1 MDGAIVLDKPAGM
14 TSFAAV
20 RKIRRL
26 VGRAK
31 VGHLGTLDPAATGVL
46 PIVVGRATR
55 LARFY
60 LDHRREYVARIRFG
74 WSTSTYDAEGIQV
87 GEAKQVELDESALE
101 AALEPFRGCVSQVPP
116 PVSAKKVDGVRAY
129 KLARKDEPVAL
140 EPAAIEIH
148 ALELLEVDGPLAT
161 VRCLCSAGT
170 YIRSLAHDLG
180 SALGCGAHV
189 CGLNRTKVGEFE
201 LGDAH
206 SLQRLEEF
214 REEGRL
220 EEAVRP
226 PAALVPSIPVERVDA
241 VTAARIRHGQNF
253 SVSPFGECA
262 TARLVKAV
270 DPQGHL
276 LCVGEA
282 VAPGWFHP
290 LVVL

>member
-26 VGRAK
+26 VGGAK

-60 LDHRREYVARIRFG
+60 LGHRREYVARIRFG
-74 WSTSTYDAEGIQV
+74 WSTSTYDAAGIQV
-87 GEAKQVELDESALE
+87 GEAKQVELDELAVETALK
-101 AALEPFRGCVSQVPP
+101 AFRGCISQVPP

-148 ALELLEVDGPLAT
+148 ALELLEVDGPIAT

-180 SALGCGAHV
+180 AALGCGAHV
-189 CGLNRTKVGEFE
+189 CGLNRTRVGEFE
-201 LGDAH
+201 LDDAH
-206 SLQRLEEF
+206 SLQRLEEYQA
-214 REEGRL
+214 EDRL

-226 PAALVPSIPVERVDA
+226 PAALVPSLPVERVDA
-241 VTAARIRHGQNF
+241 VTAARIRHGQDF
-253 SVSPFGECA
+253 SVSAFGECA
-262 TARLVKAV
+262 TAQLVKAV

-282 VAPGWFHP
+282 IAPGWFHP

>member
-1 MDGAIVLDKPAGM
+1 MDGAIVVDKPAGM

-26 VGRAK
+26 VGGAK
-31 VGHLGTLDPAATGVL
+31 VGHLGTLDPPATGVL

-74 WSTSTYDAEGIQV
+74 WPTSTYDAEGIQV
-87 GEAKQVELDESALE
+87 GEAKQVELDESDLE
-101 AALEPFRGCVSQVPP
+101 AALDEFRGCVSQVPP

-129 KLARKDEPVAL
+129 KLARRDEPVEL

-148 ALELLEVDGPLAT
+148 ALELLEVDGPFAT

-180 SALGCGAHV
+180 AALGCGAHV

-201 LGDAH
+201 LDDAH

-214 REEGRL
+214 QAEGRL

-226 PAALVPSIPVERVDA
+226 PAALVPSIPAERVDA
-241 VTAARIRHGQNF
+241 VTAARIKHGQDF
-253 SVSPFGECA
+253 SVSAFGECA
-262 TARLVKAV
+262 TAQLVKAV
-270 DPQGHL
+270 DPQGRL

-282 VAPGWFHP
+282 VTPGWFHP

>member
-26 VGRAK
+26 VGGAK

-74 WSTSTYDAEGIQV
+74 WSTSTYDAEGIHV
-87 GEAKQVELDESALE
+87 GEARQVELDESALE
-101 AALEPFRGCVSQVPP
+101 AALEAFRGCVSQVPP

-129 KLARKDEPVAL
+129 TLARKDEPVEL
-140 EPAAIEIH
+140 EPALIEIH
-148 ALELLEVDGPLAT
+148 ALELLEVDGPCAT

-180 SALGCGAHV
+180 AALGCGAHV

-214 REEGRL
+214 QAQDRL
-220 EEAVRP
+220 EQAVRP
-226 PAALVPSIPVERVDA
+226 PAELVPSIPVERVDA
-241 VTAARIRHGQNF
+241 VTATRIRHGRDF
-253 SVSPFGECA
+253 GVSALGGCA

-290 LVVL
+290 VVVL

>member
-26 VGRAK
+26 VGGAK

-60 LDHRREYVARIRFG
+60 LGHRREYVARIRFG
-74 WSTSTYDAEGIQV
+74 WSTSTYDAEGVQV
-87 GEAKQVELDESALE
+87 GEAQQVELDESALE
-101 AALEPFRGCVSQVPP
+101 AAFEAFRGRVRQVPP
-116 PVSAKKVDGVRAY
+116 PVSAKKIDGVRAY
-129 KLARKDEPVAL
+129 KLARQDQPVAL

-148 ALELLEVDGPLAT
+148 ALELQEVDGPFAT

-180 SALGCGAHV
+180 AVLGCGAHV
-189 CGLNRTKVGEFE
+189 YGLNRTKVGEFE
-201 LGDAH
+201 LDDAH

-214 REEGRL
+214 WADDRL
-220 EEAVRP
+220 AEAVRP
-226 PAALVPSIPVERVDA
+226 PAALVPSLPVERVDS
-241 VTAARIRHGQNF
+241 VTAARIRHGQDF
-253 SVSPFGECA
+253 SVSAFGECA
-262 TARLVKAV
+262 TAQLVKAV

-282 VAPGWFHP
+282 IAPGCFHP

>member
-26 VGRAK
+26 VGGAK

-101 AALEPFRGCVSQVPP
+101 AALESFRGCVSQVPP

-129 KLARKDEPVAL
+129 KLARRDEPVEL
-140 EPAAIEIH
+140 EPAAIEVH
-148 ALELLEVDGPLAT
+148 ALELLEVAGPIAT

-180 SALGCGAHV
+180 AALGCGAHV

-201 LGDAH
+201 LDDAH

-214 REEGRL
+214 QAEDRL

-241 VTAARIRHGQNF
+241 VTAARIKHGQDF
-253 SVSPFGECA
+253 SASALGECA

>member
-20 RKIRRL
+20 RTVRRL
-26 VGRAK
+26 VGGAK

-46 PIVVGRATR
+46 PVVVGRATR

-74 WSTSTYDAEGIQV
+74 WSTSTYDAEGRQV
-87 GEAKQVELDESALE
+87 GEATQVELDEPALE
-101 AALEPFRGCVSQVPP
+101 AALEAFRGRISQMPP

-129 KLARKDEPVAL
+129 KLARNDEPVEL
-140 EPAAIEIH
+140 EPAEIEIH
-148 ALELLEVDGPLAT
+148 ALELLEVDGPFAT

-180 SALGCGAHV
+180 TALGCGAHV

-206 SLQRLEEF
+206 PLEHLEELHAEDRLED
-214 REEGRL
+214 
-220 EEAVRP
+220 AVRP
-226 PAALVPSIPVERVDA
+226 PASLVPSLPVERVDA
-241 VTAARIRHGQNF
+241 ATAARIRHGQDF
-253 SVSPFGECA
+253 SVSAFGECA
-262 TARLVKAV
+262 TAPLVKAV

-276 LCVGEA
+276 LCIGEA
-282 VAPGWFHP
+282 IAPRCFHP
-290 LVVL
+290 VVVL

>member
-26 VGRAK
+26 VGGAK

-87 GEAKQVELDESALE
+87 GEAKQVELEESALE
-101 AALEPFRGCVSQVPP
+101 AALEAFRGCISQVPP

-129 KLARKDEPVAL
+129 KLARKDKPVAL
-140 EPAAIEIH
+140 EPAEIEIH
-148 ALELLEVDGPLAT
+148 ALELLEVDGPIAT

-180 SALGCGAHV
+180 AAWGCGAHV

-201 LGDAH
+201 LDDAH
-206 SLQRLEEF
+206 SLQRLEEL
-214 REEGRL
+214 RAEDRL

-226 PAALVPSIPVERVDA
+226 PAALVPSLPVERVDA
-241 VTAARIRHGQNF
+241 VTAARIRHGHDF
-253 SVSPFGECA
+253 SVSAFGECA
-262 TARLVKAV
+262 TAQLAKAV

-276 LCVGEA
+276 LCIGEA
-282 VAPGWFHP
+282 TAPGCFHP

>member
-26 VGRAK
+26 VGGAK

-46 PIVVGRATR
+46 PMVVGRATR

-87 GEAKQVELDESALE
+87 GEAKQVQLDESALE
-101 AALEPFRGCVSQVPP
+101 AALEAFRGCVSQVPP
-116 PVSAKKVDGVRAY
+116 PVSAKKVAGVRAY
-129 KLARKDEPVAL
+129 KLARKDEPVEL

-148 ALELLEVDGPLAT
+148 ALELLEVDGPFAT

-180 SALGCGAHV
+180 SVLGCGAHV
-189 CGLNRTKVGEFE
+189 CELNRTKVGEFE
-201 LGDAH
+201 LDDSH
-206 SLQRLEEF
+206 SLQRLEELQA
-214 REEGRL
+214 EDRL
-220 EEAVRP
+220 DEAVRA
-226 PAALVPSIPVERVDA
+226 PAALVPGLPVERVDA
-241 VTAARIRHGQNF
+241 VTAARIRHGQDFGVNA
-253 SVSPFGECA
+253 FGECT
-262 TARLVKAV
+262 TAQLVKAV

-276 LCVGEA
+276 LCIAQA
-282 VAPGWFHP
+282 VAPGSFHP
-290 LVVL
+290 VVVL

>member
-26 VGRAK
+26 VGGAK

-101 AALEPFRGCVSQVPP
+101 AALEAFRGCVSQVPP

-148 ALELLEVDGPLAT
+148 TLELLEVDGPFAT

-180 SALGCGAHV
+180 AALGCGAHV

-214 REEGRL
+214 QAGDRL
-220 EEAVRP
+220 DEAVRP
-226 PAALVPSIPVERVDA
+226 PAALVPSIPVERVDV
-241 VTAARIRHGQNF
+241 VTAARIRHGQDF
-253 SVSPFGECA
+253 GVSAFGECA
-262 TARLVKAV
+262 TAGLVKAV

-282 VAPGWFHP
+282 IAPGWFHP

>member
-1 MDGAIVLDKPAGM
+1 MDGAIVLDKAAGM

-20 RKIRRL
+20 RKLRRL
-26 VGRAK
+26 VAGAK

-60 LDHRREYVARIRFG
+60 LGHRREYVARIRFG
-74 WSTSTYDAEGIQV
+74 WATSTYDAEGVQV
-87 GEAKQVELDESALE
+87 GEAKQVALDGSILE
-101 AALEPFRGCVSQVPP
+101 AALESFRGCISQVPP

-129 KLARKDEPVAL
+129 RLARKDEPVEL

-148 ALELLEVDGPLAT
+148 ALELLGMDGPFAT
-161 VRCLCSAGT
+161 LRCLCSAGT

-189 CGLNRTKVGEFE
+189 CGLNRTRVGEFA
-201 LGDAH
+201 LDDAH

-214 REEGRL
+214 HAEDRL
-220 EEAVRP
+220 EEALRP
-226 PAALVPSIPVERVDA
+226 PAALVPGLPVERVDA
-241 VTAARIRHGQNF
+241 VTAARIRHGQDF
-253 SVSPFGECA
+253 SASAFGHCA
-262 TARLVKAV
+262 TAQLVKAV
-270 DPQGHL
+270 DPHGRL
-276 LCVGEA
+276 LCVAEA
-282 VAPGWFHP
+282 IAPGRFHP

>member
-20 RKIRRL
+20 RKIRWL
-26 VGRAK
+26 AGGAK

-74 WSTSTYDAEGIQV
+74 WATSTYDAEGMQV
-87 GEAKQVELDESALE
+87 GEAKPVELDESALE
-101 AALEPFRGCVSQVPP
+101 AALEAFRGCVSQVPP

-129 KLARKDEPVAL
+129 KLARNDEPVAL
-140 EPAAIEIH
+140 EPAVIQIH
-148 ALELLEVDGPLAT
+148 ALELLDVHGPFAT

-180 SALGCGAHV
+180 AALGCGAHV
-189 CGLNRTKVGEFE
+189 CRLNRTKVGEFE
-201 LGDAH
+201 LDDAH

-214 REEGRL
+214 HAEDRL

-226 PAALVPSIPVERVDA
+226 PAALVPSLPVERVDA
-241 VTAARIRHGQNF
+241 ATAARIRHGQDF
-253 SVSPFGECA
+253 SVSAFGECA
-262 TARLVKAV
+262 AAQLVKAV

-276 LCVGEA
+276 LCVAEA